1 MTKWPG
7 LLLSVGLAVEPAQAA
22 AQGDPAKGRA
32 IVADRQLGLC
42 LLCHSGPFP
51 EVLAQGD
58 LAPDLSGAGQ
68 RWTVEQLRQRIADP
82 ARFNP
87 ATFMPAYGP
96 RSDRWRVAPA
106 WRDKPLLSKAQIDD
120 VAAFLATLK
129 P

>member
-1 MTKWPG
+1 MTKWLG
-7 LLLSVGLAVEPAQAA
+7 LLLALGLAQAW

-42 LLCHSGPFP
+42 LLCHRGPFP
-51 EVLAQGD
+51 EVPAQGD

-68 RWTVEQLRQRIADP
+68 RWNIDQLRQRIADP

-87 ATFMPAYGP
+87 ATVMPAYGP
-96 RSDRWRVAPA
+96 KPDLWRVAPA
-106 WRDKPLLSKAQIDD
+106 WRDRPILSETQIDD

>member
-1 MTKWPG
+1 MKWPALLMIG
-7 LLLSVGLAVEPAQAA
+7 LLSQAS
-22 AQGDPAKGRA
+22 AQGDPVKGRA

-51 EVLAQGD
+51 EVPAQGD

-68 RWTVEQLRQRIADP
+68 RWNREQLRQRIADP
-82 ARFNP
+82 GRFNP
-87 ATFMPAYGP
+87 ATIMPAYAP
-96 RSDRWRVAPA
+96 KPELWRVAPA
-106 WRDKPLLSKAQIDD
+106 WRDKPILSEAQIDD